1 MPGQQRSQEKIMSP
15 WIWIIAA
22 AIGFVLFSLGLK
34 AFVLGGFHRAGPT
47 GAEAVKLPMTQQQ
60 KRAWWGLAIGAVM
73 SFALVTVVTA
83 AGPANYSQQPT
94 TRLITLATFAAGVIS
109 YFVVLGLTRARDSE
123 VLMDER
129 DRAIMTRALAVAL
142 IAGFL
147 TLTAWVIGL
156 TEVYWE
162 AKAIPVD
169 YPTFM
174 LWSTFIAALLGRE
187 VGILMGYAGWHS
199 HGES

>member
-1 MPGQQRSQEKIMSP
+1 MSP

-22 AIGFVLFSLGLK
+22 AVGFVLFALGLK
-34 AFVLGGFHRAGPT
+34 TFVLGGFHRGGPS
-47 GAEAVKLPMTQQQ
+47 GAEDVKLPMTQQQ
-60 KRAWWGLAIGAVM
+60 KRACWGLAIGAVM
-73 SFALVTVVTA
+73 SLALVTVVTA
-83 AGPANYSQQPT
+83 AGPADYSRQPT
-94 TRLITLATFAAGVIS
+94 TRLITLTIFAAGVIS
-109 YFVVLGLTRARDSE
+109 YFVMLNLTRSRDSE
-123 VLMDER
+123 VVIDER

-162 AKAIPVD
+162 AKAIPLD
-169 YPTFM
+169 FPTFI
-174 LWSTFIAALLGRE
+174 LWSTFIAAVLGRE
-187 VGILMGYAGWHS
+187 VGVLMGYSGWHS

>member
-1 MPGQQRSQEKIMSP
+1 MSP
-15 WIWIIAA
+15 WIWIVAA
-22 AIGFVLFSLGLK
+22 AVGFVLFALGLK
-34 AFVLGGFHRAGPT
+34 TFVRGGFRRA
-47 GAEAVKLPMTQQQ
+47 ASSREEDADLPMTPQQ
-60 KRAWWGLAIGAVM
+60 KRAWWGLGIGAVM
-73 SFALVTVVTA
+73 SIALVAVVSA

-94 TRLITLATFAAGVIS
+94 TRFLTYAIFAAGFIS
-109 YFVVLGLTRARDSE
+109 YFVVLRLTQARESE
-123 VLMDER
+123 VLADER

-147 TLTAWVIGL
+147 TLVVWVVGL

-162 AKAIPVD
+162 AKAVPID

-174 LWSTFIAALLGRE
+174 LWTTFIAALLGRE
-187 VGILMGYAGWHS
+187 VGILMGYAGWHG